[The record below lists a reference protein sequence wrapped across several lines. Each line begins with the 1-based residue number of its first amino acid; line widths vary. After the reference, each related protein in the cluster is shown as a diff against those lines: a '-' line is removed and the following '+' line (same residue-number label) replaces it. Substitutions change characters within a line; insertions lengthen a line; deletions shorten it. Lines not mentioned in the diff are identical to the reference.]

1 VHVTRHLESSY
12 REFSMFLCVHFLSAA
27 LLSLSLRYS
36 RLSFWPTF
44 FFFLNHCVAMTVT
57 SAASRDTLL
66 ATARSGAAGDVHLG
80 GARAPVHAPALC
92 RVVTGA
98 PVLALAL
105 VPVLSRVAID
115 ALALALAP
123 ARPAETCMLLGTIG

>member
-1 VHVTRHLESSY
+1 
-12 REFSMFLCVHFLSAA
+12 
-27 LLSLSLRYS
+27 
-36 RLSFWPTF
+36 
-44 FFFLNHCVAMTVT
+44 MTVT

-80 GARAPVHAPALC
+80 GARAPVHAPVHAPALC